1 MKKRDK
7 VLMICLISI
16 ILFNCFFMIML
27 IYYNDIIIVANNFF
41 KSVSKEY
48 YLWYLER
55 PIVDNELIIIGVTKI
70 LNIVFSVIFL
80 LEFFYI
86 VFSKKYIN
94 EIEKKNVIL
103 SLLIGFIIYCLS
115 FILIKYR
122 AEHYK
127 LFMILI
133 PTEIFSIILLNLILK
148 VKRVATLQLN

>member
-1 MKKRDK
+1 
-7 VLMICLISI
+7 
-16 ILFNCFFMIML
+16 MIML